1 MSDSPSESLLKL
13 AKNDSGTKISI
24 KEKLTQISDMN
35 IATKAELA
43 TKLLIDSEVVR
54 TALNI
59 AGDTINDLSIE
70 NELLTEKNDELEKHL
85 TQVDKD
91 KIADMM
97 KSHKKQLQNDNS
109 KGERIL
115 HEIKR
120 TLQKS
125 KQLTG

>member
-1 MSDSPSESLLKL
+1 M
-13 AKNDSGTKISI
+13 
-24 KEKLTQISDMN
+24 QILSRRSKSH
-35 IATKAELA
+35 T
-43 TKLLIDSEVVR
+43 SS
-54 TALNI
+54 
-59 AGDTINDLSIE
+59 GDTINDLSIE

-97 KSHKKQLQNDNS
+97 KSRKKQLQNDNS

-115 HEIKR
+115 REIKR